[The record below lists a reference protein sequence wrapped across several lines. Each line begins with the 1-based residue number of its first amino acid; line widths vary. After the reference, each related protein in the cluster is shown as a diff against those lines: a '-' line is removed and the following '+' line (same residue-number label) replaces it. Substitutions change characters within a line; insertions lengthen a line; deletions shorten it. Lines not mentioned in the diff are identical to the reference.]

1 MRRKLAV
8 IALLVAVFMSLSGA
22 ASASPIFATP
32 RLEPPAP
39 KTWKD
44 CITGHC

>member
-8 IALLVAVFMSLSGA
+8 LVLVAMFMSILGGI
-22 ASASPIFATP
+22 ASASPIFQLP

-44 CITGHC
+44 CITGNC